1 MLIVERGQLLDQM
14 PRNLEQTDR
23 AHQGVVTGRTH
34 ETGGVADHA
43 KSWTFCVYS
52 TLPVKT
58 NGGHSGHTMTWLFN
72 QIIVHLPSSP
82 ISCRVILNKHTE
94 QGATRRAQTHES
106 GSDV

>member
-1 MLIVERGQLLDQM
+1 MLIVGRGQLLDQM
-14 PRNLEQTDR
+14 AHNLKQTDR

-43 KSWTFCVYS
+43 KSFTFCVYS

-72 QIIVHLPSSP
+72 QIIVQLPAP
-82 ISCRVILNKHTE
+82 ISCRVILNKQTE

>member
-34 ETGGVADHA
+34 ETSGVADLA
-43 KSWTFCVYS
+43 KSFTFYVYS
-52 TLPVKT
+52 TFPVKT

-72 QIIVHLPSSP
+72 QIIVQLPSSP
-82 ISCRVILNKHTE
+82 ISCRVILNKQTE
-94 QGATRRAQTHES
+94 QGGRRKES
-106 GSDV
+106 SDS